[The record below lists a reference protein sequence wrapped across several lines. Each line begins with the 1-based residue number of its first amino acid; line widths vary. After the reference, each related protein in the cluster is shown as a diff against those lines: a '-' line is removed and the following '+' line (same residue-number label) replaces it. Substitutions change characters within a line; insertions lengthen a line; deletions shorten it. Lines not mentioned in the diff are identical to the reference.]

1 MPRARL
7 GYGRP
12 TTRVIPDGW
21 AAAQA
26 PVADAT
32 RTCPLGLRHP
42 GTTSHFDDA
51 TQQRVHTPFAAYWT
65 GLARVQAMLTGRGD
79 QEAAGDLLHVAGY
92 LVTVPLDGT
101 AEVKPGDLLDVDASY
116 TDDPT
121 LAGRSLLVEDVVR
134 GSLEVERA
142 LHCTLTD
149 DV

>member
-1 MPRARL
+1 
-7 GYGRP
+7 
-12 TTRVIPDGW
+12 
-21 AAAQA
+21 
-26 PVADAT
+26 
-32 RTCPLGLRHP
+32 
-42 GTTSHFDDA
+42 
-51 TQQRVHTPFAAYWT
+51 
-65 GLARVQAMLTGRGD
+65 MLTGRGD
-79 QEAAGDLLHVAGY
+79 QDAAGDLLHVAGY